1 MNSRNTQT
9 RVKYKDGIMRLMKTM
24 ALIIFV
30 GAVAGWLGYSFWLAY
45 QPLPVIVQG
54 QIEAQQYNISSKVAG
69 RIDKILVKK
78 GDRVEKGQ
86 LIFTIY
92 SPEIAAKLT
101 QARASRDAAD
111 AMSEQ
116 AQEGARSQEITAA
129 RDRWQQAKA
138 AADLLEKTYQ
148 RIENLY
154 RSGVMPEQKRD
165 EVYTQMQAARF
176 SENGALQ
183 LYGMAREGAREGTKK
198 AAAGKAKMAAG
209 AVAEVEAYA
218 ADTRIESWHNGEV
231 SQILLQSGE
240 LAPQG
245 FPIVS
250 ILDMNDSWAVFHIRE
265 DMLNA
270 YPRGHEILVQIP
282 ALGEKKYP
290 FIIRHVAVMGDFAT
304 WRATNTRKGFDMR
317 TFEIEARP
325 VNPIDGLR
333 VGMGVLLAQ

>member
-1 MNSRNTQT
+1 
-9 RVKYKDGIMRLMKTM
+9 MKISAKIS
-24 ALIIFV
+24 ALVLFSTV
-30 GAVAGWLGYSFWLAY
+30 AVGWLCYSFWLAY

-54 QIEAQQYNISSKVAG
+54 QIEAQQYNISSKVPG
-69 RIDKILVKK
+69 RIDKIMVRKGDLVK
-78 GDRVEKGQ
+78 KGQ
-86 LIFTIY
+86 LIFTLY
-92 SPEIAAKLT
+92 SPEIDAKLI
-101 QARASRDAAD
+101 QARASQDAAD

-116 AQEGARSQEITAA
+116 AQKGARSQEITAA

-138 AADLLEKTYQ
+138 AADLLEKTFQ

-154 RSGVMPEQKRD
+154 HSGVMPEQKRD

-176 SENGALQ
+176 NENGALQ
-183 LYGMAREGAREGTKK
+183 LYRMAREGAREETKR

-218 ADTRIESWHNGEV
+218 ADTRINSWHDGEV
-231 SQILLQSGE
+231 SQVLLRSGE

-250 ILDMNDSWAVFHIRE
+250 ILDMNDCWAVFHIRE
-265 DMLNA
+265 DMLSQ
-270 YPRGHEILVQIP
+270 YTKGGQILVQIP

-290 FIIRHVAVMGDFAT
+290 FIIHYIAVMGDFAT
-304 WRATNTRKGFDMR
+304 WRATNTQKGFDMR

-325 VNPIDGLR
+325 IKPIDGLR
-333 VGMGVLLAQ
+333 VGMGVLITQ